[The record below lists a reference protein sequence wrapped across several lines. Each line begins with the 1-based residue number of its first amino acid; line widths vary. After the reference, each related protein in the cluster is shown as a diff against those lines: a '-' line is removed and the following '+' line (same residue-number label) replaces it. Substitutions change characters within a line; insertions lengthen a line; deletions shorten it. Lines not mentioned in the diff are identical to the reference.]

1 MHISLPYPNK
11 VTPNYDTLTLTTYQ
25 TCCGKQTF
33 KLPVQMN
40 YASSI
45 VEQKW
50 NDVLAVLNERF
61 NGGYQF
67 IAYQWYKNGMP
78 IEGEVGSY
86 LYQPLDTTAIYYVEL
101 TRMDGVRMYSCP
113 MMPTLHTDQQE
124 FPTLV
129 NAAQKIPVR
138 IQKTTDIQI
147 FTSMGQLY
155 AEYQGLLGNV
165 QIQAPRVKGV
175 YLVHM
180 VFEDG
185 TYQAQQMIVK

>member
-1 MHISLPYPNK
+1 
-11 VTPNYDTLTLTTYQ
+11 
-25 TCCGKQTF
+25 
-33 KLPVQMN
+33 
-40 YASSI
+40 
-45 VEQKW
+45 
-50 NDVLAVLNERF
+50 
-61 NGGYQF
+61 
-67 IAYQWYKNGMP
+67 
-78 IEGEVGSY
+78 
-86 LYQPLDTTAIYYVEL
+86 
-101 TRMDGVRMYSCP
+101 MDGVRMYSCP

-147 FTSMGQLY
+147 FTSVGQLY